1 MSPGAI
7 NVISSSNSMTLT
19 DGGGI
24 SISSDSS
31 ISMSAPTISIEGEE
45 VTIKGTDQ
53 VELSQDG
60 GASIKITDNIDMNGS
75 KINTQ

>member
-24 SISSDSS
+24 SISSDSN
-31 ISMSAPTISIEGEE
+31 ISMSAPTISIEGGE
-45 VTIKGTDQ
+45 VTIEGTDQ
-53 VELSQDG
+53 VEISKKG
-60 GASIKITDNIDMNGS
+60 GASITITNDIDMNGS